1 MINADIQK
9 WAIEMINGNNE
20 SKKNLVNYYTQYIIN
35 FVETKYYNTNYDK
48 DLLIKAGIN
57 GLMESITNYY
67 INNTGCFATNT
78 RNTIYSYISKEI
90 SIQNNN
96 AKIIQDLANKM
107 INGDIEAKNRLT
119 NHYINYIIHFVK
131 NNFNNTIYNQEDLI
145 QTGVIF
151 VLDAINNYKDNN
163 KMYFS
168 TYICNYI
175 KKKYILELK
184 EQNKNLN
191 IEYIGL
197 NNNYLNKSLT
207 NNNIEDIE
215 NKILLEKGVKN
226 LSKKCIEIL
235 YLYIWQD
242 YTLDELAKLY
252 NLSKARIQQILKE
265 NQELIK
271 NNILNIKKKRKKHTK
286 RIK

>member
-1 MINADIQK
+1 MNNINIQEY
-9 WAIEMINGNNE
+9 AIEMINGNNE
-20 SKKNLVNYYTQYIIN
+20 SKKNLVIYYTKYIIN
-35 FVETKYYNTNYDK
+35 WVETKYSNTNYDK
-48 DLLIKAGIN
+48 DLLIEAGIN
-57 GLMESITNYY
+57 GLMKSITDYYLDSNQYFSENARKNIYNY
-67 INNTGCFATNT
+67 IK
-78 RNTIYSYISKEI
+78 KEI

-145 QTGVIF
+145 QTGVVF
-151 VLDAINNYKDNN
+151 VLDAINKYKEYD

-175 KKKYILELK
+175 KKKYDIELK
-184 EQNKNLN
+184 ELKKNLN

-197 NNNYLNKSLT
+197 NNNYFNQSSNT
-207 NNNIEDIE
+207 NSFNHIE
-215 NKILLEKGVKN
+215 NKLLIEKGVKN
-226 LSKKCIEIL
+226 LSQRNLEIL
-235 YLYIWQD
+235 YLHIWKN
-242 YTLDELAKLY
+242 YTFDEL
-252 NLSKARIQQILKE
+252 SKIYKVSKPRIQQIIEE
-265 NQELIK
+265 NKKLIK
-271 NNILNIKKKRKKHTK
+271 NNLLDIKKKRKAYTK

>member
-9 WAIEMINGNNE
+9 WAIEMINGNKE

-145 QTGVIF
+145 QTGVVF
-151 VLDAINNYKDNN
+151 VLDAINKYKEYD

-175 KKKYILELK
+175 KKKYDIELK
-184 EQNKNLN
+184 ELKKNLN

-197 NNNYLNKSLT
+197 NNNYFNQSSNT
-207 NNNIEDIE
+207 NSFNHIE
-215 NKILLEKGVKN
+215 NKLLIEKGVKN
-226 LSKKCIEIL
+226 LSQRNLEIL
-235 YLYIWQD
+235 YLHIWKN
-242 YTLDELAKLY
+242 YAFDEL
-252 NLSKARIQQILKE
+252 SKIYKVSKPRIQQIIEE
-265 NQELIK
+265 NKELIK
-271 NNILNIKKKRKKHTK
+271 NNLLDIKEKRKAYTK